1 MQTITREYG
10 FDAGHRVMNERF
22 KCFNA
27 HGHRYHIKL
36 TYSFQDM
43 HEIGYII
50 DFKEIKRVGVQW
62 IDDMM
67 DHGFIVNPHD
77 TLLINTLI
85 DIETKLYEMSL
96 NGKDYCNPSVEN
108 VAREIFLAQQILFED
123 YKGLEIHHIRLNETP
138 NCYTDVYKES
148 IPDIEK
154 ENFYKRNYEHIK
166 KYATHK
172 GIVEYDDRK
181 L

>member
-85 DIETKLYEMSL
+85 DIETKL
-96 NGKDYCNPSVEN
+96 VF
-108 VAREIFLAQQILFED
+108 VIFALSNL
-123 YKGLEIHHIRLNETP
+123 YGLTSMDSKISIRLT
-138 NCYTDVYKES
+138 YRL
-148 IPDIEK
+148 
-154 ENFYKRNYEHIK
+154 F
-166 KYATHK
+166 
-172 GIVEYDDRK
+172 IVS
-181 L
+181 LT

>member
-50 DFKEIKRVGVQW
+50 DFKELKRVGVQW

-67 DHGFIVNPHD
+67 DHGFIVNPTD
-77 TLLINTLI
+77 TKLINTLK
-85 DIETKLYEMSL
+85 DIETKLYFMSL
-96 NGKDYCNPSVEN
+96 NGDEYCNPSVEN
-108 VAREIFLAQQILFED
+108 VAREIFLAQEILFED
-123 YKGLEIHHIRLNETP
+123 YDGLEIHHIRLNETP
-138 NCYTDVYKES
+138 NCYTDVYKDS
-148 IPDIEK
+148 IPEVERDTFYELRYDDIK
-154 ENFYKRNYEHIK
+154 G
-166 KYATHK
+166 YAKDK

-181 L
+181 V